1 MPRLPIIGQPLDV
14 SPLELVLR
22 AAFDAA
28 GIEVEIERWAR
39 KPHQLA
45 DAVAGLRAE
54 DVMGA
59 LIASPHKEK
68 TATLLDALS
77 DDARASGAV
86 NVVVRDGAKLRG
98 YNSDL
103 DGIRA
108 GLVAILP
115 RVQGK
120 WPRSAIVLGAG
131 GGARAAVAVLIQSG
145 MQRVT
150 VFNRHL
156 HRAEALVAHLN
167 RSARHMELRAR
178 PWHDAILEAELAKA
192 PLLINASGGGDRDGT
207 PVPAELLPPEMW
219 VLDLAL
225 HGGSTPLMEAA
236 KSRGATVAN
245 GQAAFVAG
253 AAEAFRRLTGKA
265 GPVDV
270 LRQALAT
277 ELGLAAADVAVVG
290 D

>member
-1 MPRLPIIGQPLDV
+1 MQRLPIIGQPLD
-14 SPLELVLR
+14 STPLESVLR
-22 AAFDAA
+22 AAFGAT
-28 GIEVEIERWAR
+28 GTEIELERWPR

-45 DAVAGLRAE
+45 DAVAALRAD
-54 DVMGA
+54 DVAGA
-59 LIASPHKEK
+59 LIASPHKERA
-68 TATLLDALS
+68 ATLLDALS

-86 NVVVRDGAKLRG
+86 NIVVRDGAKLRG

-103 DGIRA
+103 DGIRT
-108 GLVAILP
+108 GLAAILP
-115 RVQGK
+115 KVQGK

-156 HRAEALVAHLN
+156 HKAEALVTHLS

-178 PWHDAILEAELAKA
+178 PWHDAILEAELGKA
-192 PLLINASGGGDRDGT
+192 PLLVNASGLGDRDGG
-207 PVPAELLPPEMW
+207 PVPADLLQDGMW
-219 VLDLAL
+219 ILDLAL
-225 HGGSTPLMEAA
+225 DAGATPLMQAA
-236 KSRGATVAN
+236 KSRGGTVAN
-245 GQAAFVAG
+245 GQAAFLAA
-253 AAEAFRRLTGKA
+253 AAEAFRRLTGAA

-270 LRQALAT
+270 LREALAS
-277 ELGLAAADVAVVG
+277 ELGMAAADVAVVG